1 MYYIPYNTRLRD
13 FSRKLRNHSTKGEVF
28 LWMQLRA
35 GKMEGYQFNRQKPLN
50 NFIVDFYCG
59 ALNLVIEV
67 DGKYHLAPAQVVR
80 DRWRQGILESYN
92 LNFLRFSEMA
102 VRHRMESVLQEIRL
116 YIRHYEMIHP
126 ELKERISRYRK

>member
-1 MYYIPYNTRLRD
+1 MYYIPYNTKLRN
-13 FSRKLRNHSTKGEVF
+13 FSRKLRNYSTKGEVF

-35 GKMEGYQFNRQKPLN
+35 GKMQGYQFNRQKPLR

-59 ALNLVIEV
+59 ALNLVVEV

-80 DRWRQGILESYN
+80 DRFRQRILESYN
-92 LNFLRFSEMA
+92 LNFLRFPEMD
-102 VRHRMESVLQEIRL
+102 VRNKMYWVLEEIRL

-126 ELKERISRYRK
+126 ELKERRSRYLK

>member
-1 MYYIPYNTRLRD
+1 MYYIPYNTKLRN
-13 FSRKLRNHSTKGEVF
+13 FSRNLRNHSTKGEIL

-35 GKMEGYQFNRQKPLN
+35 GKMCGYQFNRQKPLG

-67 DGKYHLAPAQVVR
+67 DGKYHLAPAQVVK
-80 DRWRQGILESYN
+80 DRWRQGILESYH
-92 LNFLRFSEMA
+92 LNFLRFPEMA
-102 VRHRMESVLQEIRL
+102 VRNRMDSVLQEIHL

-126 ELKERISRYRK
+126 ELKERKSRYLK